1 MMTMMMMTKK
11 HLQQQ
16 PPRPSDE
23 MPVVELIYFNAGGGH
38 RASSLA
44 LESAIARA
52 GLNWRVKRT
61 HLFEVLDPR
70 ARFRHWT
77 GMEPEDVYNKR
88 LARGWTLGLSHELR
102 VLQQMIR
109 FGHRSLVQSLT
120 QYWSESPPAMVVSL
134 IPNFNRAMADALA
147 IAQPACPFVTVMTD
161 LADCPPRF
169 WAEPATQQILV
180 CGSPYAVAQA
190 RNAGISPHRIWGVS
204 GMLLGEQFHHV
215 QPLDREAER
224 TALGFDPSKPVG
236 LILFGSEG
244 SKAMLPIAKRL
255 SDTQLILACGRNA
268 ELAASLRAMKRNAA
282 TVVLDYTREMAR
294 YMQLADFFVG
304 KPGSGSLSE
313 AVHMG
318 LPPIVVRNAWTM
330 PQERYCTD
338 WVKDHKLGLV
348 LPSYRRIDVAVAQ
361 LLERLDEHKTATARV
376 QCKASVQVPQVLEHI
391 LQQAQS
397 NAVQRVLKVA

>member
-1 MMTMMMMTKK
+1 MK
-11 HLQQQ
+11 LNPQQQ
-16 PPRPSDE
+16 PPSD
-23 MPVVELIYFNAGGGH
+23 MPVVELVYFNAGGGH

-52 GLNWRVKRT
+52 GLGWRVKRT
-61 HLFEVLDPR
+61 HLFEVLDPN

-88 LARGWTLGLSHELR
+88 LARGWTLGLSQELR

-120 QYWSESPPAMVVSL
+120 AYWREQAPAMVVSL

-147 IAQPACPFVTVMTD
+147 AAQPASPFVTVMTD

-169 WAEPATQQILV
+169 WAEPQTQQILV
-180 CGSPYAVAQA
+180 CGSPYALAQA
-190 RNAGISPHRIWGVS
+190 RAAGMAPHRMWGVS
-204 GMLLGEQFHHV
+204 GMLLGEQFHDV
-215 QPLDREAER
+215 APVDRNAER
-224 TALGFDPSKPVG
+224 AALGLDPSRPVG
-236 LILFGSEG
+236 LVLFGAEG
-244 SKAMLPIAKRL
+244 SRAMLPIARRL
-255 SDTQLILACGRNA
+255 TDTQLILVCGRNE
-268 ELAASLRAMKRNAA
+268 ELATALRAMKRNAP
-282 TVVLDYTREMAR
+282 TVVLGYTRAMAR
-294 YMQLADFFVG
+294 SMQLADFFIG

-348 LPSYRRIDVAVAQ
+348 LPSYQRMDLAVVQLLSRIDQ
-361 LLERLDEHKTATARV
+361 HKSAAARM
-376 QCKASVQVPQVLEHI
+376 QCRAAEQVPQVLAQI
-391 LQQAQS
+391 LEKA
-397 NAVQRVLKVA
+397 QRVDMNKAA

>member
-1 MMTMMMMTKK
+1 MKVKTNMNPN
-11 HLQQQ
+11 LQ
-16 PPRPSDE
+16 PSPRSD
-23 MPVVELIYFNAGGGH
+23 MPVVELVYFNAGGGH

-52 GLNWRVKRT
+52 GLNWQVKRT
-61 HLFEVLDPR
+61 HLFEVLDPN

-88 LARGWTLGLSHELR
+88 LARGWTLGLSQELR

-120 QYWSESPPAMVVSL
+120 QYWSESAPAMVVSL

-147 IAQPACPFVTVMTD
+147 VAQPASPFVTVMTD

-169 WAEPATQQILV
+169 WAEPQTQQILV
-180 CGSPYAVAQA
+180 CGSPYALAQA
-190 RNAGISPHRIWGVS
+190 RASGIAPHRTWGVS
-204 GMLLGEQFHHV
+204 GMLLGEQFHQV
-215 QPLDREAER
+215 QALDRDKER
-224 TALGFDPSKPVG
+224 AALGFDPSKPVG
-236 LILFGSEG
+236 LVLFGSEG
-244 SKAMLPIAKRL
+244 SKAMLPMAKRL
-255 SDTQLILACGRNA
+255 SDTQLIVACGRNA
-268 ELAASLRAMKRNAA
+268 ALATAMRAMKRNAP

-294 YMQLADFFVG
+294 YMQLADFFIG

-338 WVKDHKLGLV
+338 WVRDNKLGLV
-348 LPSYRRIDVAVAQ
+348 LPSYKRIDAAVDKLLQQ
-361 LLERLDEHKTATARV
+361 LDQHKRATVRV
-376 QCKASVQVPQVLEHI
+376 HSRAAAHVPQVLAQI
-391 LQQAQS
+391 LES
-397 NAVQRVLKVA
+397 SQRMGMSSGMKKAA

>member
-1 MMTMMMMTKK
+1 
-11 HLQQQ
+11 
-16 PPRPSDE
+16 
-23 MPVVELIYFNAGGGH
+23 MPVIELVYFNAGGGH

-52 GLNWRVKRT
+52 GLDWQVKRT
-61 HLFEVLDPR
+61 HLFEVLDPN

-88 LARGWTLGLSHELR
+88 LARGWTLGLSQELR

-120 QYWSESPPAMVVSL
+120 RHWSETAPAMVVSL

-147 IAQPACPFVTVMTD
+147 VAQPASPFVTVMTD

-169 WAEPATQQILV
+169 WTEPQTQQILV
-180 CGSPYAVAQA
+180 CGSPYALAQA
-190 RNAGISPHRIWGVS
+190 RASGIAPHRAWGVS
-204 GMLLGEQFHHV
+204 GMLLGEQFHQV
-215 QPLDREAER
+215 QPLDRDRER
-224 TALGFDPSKPVG
+224 AALGLDPSKPVG

-244 SKAMLPIAKRL
+244 SKAMLPMAQRL
-255 SDTQLILACGRNA
+255 SGTQLIVACGRNA
-268 ELAASLRAMKRNAA
+268 ALATAMRAMKRNAP

-294 YMQLADFFVG
+294 YMQLADFFIG

-318 LPPIVVRNAWTM
+318 LPPIVVRNAFTM

-338 WVKDHKLGLV
+338 WVRDNKLGLV
-348 LPSYRRIDVAVAQ
+348 LPSYKRIDLAVDKLLRQ
-361 LLERLDEHKTATARV
+361 LDQHKRATLRV
-376 QCKASVQVPQVLEHI
+376 QSKAAEQVPQVLAQI
-391 LQQAQS
+391 LES
-397 NAVQRVLKVA
+397 SQRMGIGMKKAA